1 MGPSSWSL
9 DPEQQGGERS
19 ISLNLAH
26 NHQLRIISGVG
37 ASWVLL
43 GILISLKKLLNLV
56 GFFWVECDEKE
67 ENWVGSSSKKV
78 EIIMQKKFVLEIEY
92 LFYSYVQ
99 IVHATPQ
106 SALEV
111 GVEII
116 TWMTPRGKEKQ
127 PRCNA

>member
-1 MGPSSWSL
+1 MAIAIKSKYQFLVASL
-9 DPEQQGGERS
+9 
-19 ISLNLAH
+19 
-26 NHQLRIISGVG
+26 
-37 ASWVLL
+37 LL
-43 GILISLKKLLNLV
+43 VIKIESKTRA
-56 GFFWVECDEKE
+56 
-67 ENWVGSSSKKV
+67 SSSRV
-78 EIIMQKKFVLEIEY
+78 C
-92 LFYSYVQ
+92 Q